1 MDPHDLDALNLD
13 PTATQIIGGYL
24 GELESRLP
32 AGRRARIQIL
42 TEIADGL
49 ACATEQHTG
58 RGESPQAAAH
68 AAITEFGDPRAM
80 AAAFTRQLG
89 PATAH
94 RIGVGLVVTG
104 PLVGLIWVSANA
116 TAGLD
121 WQSQIVSVLS
131 SMPLYP
137 LILAITVP
145 ASMIAIT
152 GSGWAAR
159 HLAVPP
165 RVVTGAAM
173 VAAIGCVAGDL
184 SLLSAAVVGHL
195 PVPAAPVNLI
205 AAAVSVVRLSAAGW
219 AGRRIA
225 QLRTAVN

>member
-1 MDPHDLDALNLD
+1 MDPRDLDTLDLD
-13 PTATQIIGGYL
+13 PAATQIIRGYL
-24 GELESRLP
+24 SELEARLP
-32 AGRRARIQIL
+32 AGRRARTQIL

-49 ACATEQHTG
+49 ACATAEHTD
-58 RGESPQAAAH
+58 RGESPRAAAN
-68 AAITEFGDPRAM
+68 AAITEFGDPRTL

-89 PATAH
+89 PAMAH
-94 RIGVGLVVTG
+94 RIGVGFVVTG
-104 PLVGLIWVSANA
+104 PLVGLIWVSAHA

-121 WQSQIVSVLS
+121 WQSQVVSVLS
-131 SMPLYP
+131 AMPLYP

-145 ASMIAIT
+145 AAMIAIT

-159 HLAVPP
+159 HLAVPQ

-184 SLLSAAVVGHL
+184 SLLSAAVLGQL

-205 AAAVSVVRLSAAGW
+205 LIAAPASVMRLSAAGW

-225 QLRTAVN
+225 QLR